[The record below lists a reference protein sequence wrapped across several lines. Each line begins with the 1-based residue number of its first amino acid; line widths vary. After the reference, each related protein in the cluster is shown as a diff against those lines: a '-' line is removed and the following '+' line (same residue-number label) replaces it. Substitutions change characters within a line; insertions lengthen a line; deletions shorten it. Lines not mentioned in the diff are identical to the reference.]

1 MPFLRGKEIE
11 RKFGSV
17 KDKVEVKALD
27 NEYFD
32 IEREL
37 AAVEAEAETL
47 DDEYFQRK
55 VLMAIQGL
63 RQLNSHLDSIELA
76 LAR

>member
-11 RKFGSV
+11 RKFGTV
-17 KDKVEVKALD
+17 KAKVETVED
-27 NEYFD
+27 EFFD

-37 AAVEAEAETL
+37 DAVEAEAKTL
-47 DDEYFQRK
+47 DNEYFQQK
-55 VLMAIQGL
+55 VLIAIQGL
-63 RQLNSHLDSIELA
+63 RQMNSHLDSIELA